1 MDWKCSENHEWSTAY
16 GNVRAD
22 KWCPKCA
29 GTLKLT
35 LKDCQDSAIFKGG
48 VCLSTE
54 YVNIKLNMDWKC
66 SENHEW
72 TTAYGNVRA
81 DKWCPKC
88 GGTLKLTLKDCQDLA
103 ISKGGLCLSTEYVN
117 NRLRMNWKCSENH
130 EWSTC
135 MSKIKHKTWCPKCA
149 VKRTADGQRLTLKD
163 CQDLAISKGGVCLS
177 TEYVNNNTKMLW
189 KCSENHEWSTT
200 RGSIHYGCWCPN
212 CSGSKSEEACREI
225 LKRHSGVKF
234 PNTRPKFMEGL
245 ELDGYNKKLNIA
257 FGYNGIQHYEYN
269 LFFHR
274 NNPDNLELQKA
285 RDRRKYEL
293 CRDNKINLIIIP
305 YQYSYK
311 NPEELED
318 FILSELLK
326 FQ

>member
-88 GGTLKLTLKDCQDLA
+88 SKNVKLTLKDCQDSA
-103 ISKGGLCLSTEYVN
+103 IF
-117 NRLRMNWKCSENH
+117 
-130 EWSTC
+130 
-135 MSKIKHKTWCPKCA
+135 
-149 VKRTADGQRLTLKD
+149 
-163 CQDLAISKGGVCLS
+163 KGGVCLS
-177 TEYVNNNTKMLW
+177 TEYVNNNIKMTW
-189 KCSENHEWSTT
+189 RCSETHEWTTVYRNIRYGKWCPKCSKNVKLTLKDCQDSAIFKGGLCLSTEYVNTKTRMDWQCAENHEWTT
-200 RGSIHYGCWCPN
+200 PYGCIRGGSWCPN
-212 CSGSKSEEACREI
+212 CSGSKSEEICREI
-225 LKRHSGVKF
+225 IERHLGAKF

-257 FGYNGIQHYEYN
+257 FEYNGIQHYEYN

-274 NNPDNLELQKA
+274 NDPDNLELQKA
-285 RDRRKYEL
+285 RDIRKHEL
-293 CRDNKINLIIIP
+293 CRGNKINLIIIP

-311 NPEELED
+311 NPNELED